1 LRIGFLFNHD
11 ALHQVRHSAP
21 VIAELVRFPDV
32 EVRVLTSSPA
42 QEREVRALIGEA
54 AAHVR
59 FQTLLPGRLAAVLD
73 RLLGHVAPFRRV
85 AVLKRNVATFAE
97 LDVLVVPE
105 STSIMLRDRF
115 GLKDLRFVRMQH
127 GAGDRSVLYRP
138 VIAKFDL
145 MLLSGDK
152 VRDRMLDLGLIA
164 QDRSRVVGYPK
175 FDTVDPAQ
183 AGPPLFANGR
193 PTVLYNPH
201 FEPKLSSWYDM
212 GEAVLDWFAGQDRF
226 NLIFAPH
233 VMLFKRRIHASVE
246 HRRMRWRRDVA
257 ERFRSVPHML
267 IDTGSARSTDMSYIR
282 AADIY
287 LGEASSQIYEW
298 IARPRPSIFLDPSHA
313 EWRDNPDFAHWQLGE
328 VIRDAA
334 MLPGALD
341 RAMAAPDAFR
351 DAQQAAFHATFSVE
365 EEPASRR
372 AARAIVEQFSGAGAI
387 SKRSYPRTISA
398 GS

>member
-73 RLLGHVAPFRRV
+73 RLLGQVAPFRRV
-85 AVLKRNVATFAE
+85 AVLKRNVAAFAE

-115 GLKDLRFVRMQH
+115 GLNDLRFVRMQH

-138 VIAKFDL
+138 VIARFDL

-246 HRRMRWRRDVA
+246 HRRMRWRQDVA

-267 IDTGSARSTDMSYIR
+267 IDTGSTRSTDMSYIR

-287 LGEASSQIYEW
+287 LGDASSQIYEW
-298 IARPRPSIFLDPSHA
+298 IARPRPAIFLDPSHA
-313 EWRDNPDFAHWQLGE
+313 AWRDNPDFAHWELGE
-328 VIRDAA
+328 VIQDAA

-341 RAMAAPDAFR
+341 RATAAPDAFR
-351 DAQQAAFHATFSVE
+351 DAQQAAFRATFSVE

-387 SKRSYPRTISA
+387 SKRSYPRAISA
-398 GS
+398 AS

>member
-73 RLLGHVAPFRRV
+73 RLLGQVAPFRRV
-85 AVLKRNVATFAE
+85 AVLKRNVAAFAE

-138 VIAKFDL
+138 VIARFDL

-152 VRDRMLDLGLIA
+152 VRDRMLALGLIA
-164 QDRSRVVGYPK
+164 PDRSRVVGYPK

-246 HRRMRWRRDVA
+246 HRRMRWRQDVA

-267 IDTGSARSTDMSYIR
+267 IDTGSTRSTDMSYIR

-287 LGEASSQIYEW
+287 LGDASSQIYEW
-298 IARPRPSIFLDPSHA
+298 IARPRPAIFLDPSHA
-313 EWRDNPDFAHWQLGE
+313 AWQDNPDFAHWELGE

-351 DAQQAAFHATFSVE
+351 DAQQAAFRATFSVE

-387 SKRSYPRTISA
+387 SKRSYPRAISA
-398 GS
+398 AS

>member
-73 RLLGHVAPFRRV
+73 RLLGQVAPFRRV
-85 AVLKRNVATFAE
+85 AVLKRNVAAFAE

-138 VIAKFDL
+138 VIARFDL

-246 HRRMRWRRDVA
+246 HRRMRWRQDVA
-257 ERFRSVPHML
+257 EWFRSVPHML
-267 IDTGSARSTDMSYIR
+267 IDTGSTRSTDMSYIR

-287 LGEASSQIYEW
+287 LGDASSQIYEW
-298 IARPRPSIFLDPSHA
+298 IARPRPAIFLDPSHA
-313 EWRDNPDFAHWQLGE
+313 AWQDNPDFAHWELGE

-351 DAQQAAFHATFSVE
+351 DAQQAAFRATFSVE

-387 SKRSYPRTISA
+387 SKRSYPRAISA
-398 GS
+398 AS

>member
-73 RLLGHVAPFRRV
+73 RLLGQVAPFRRV
-85 AVLKRNVATFAE
+85 AVLKRNVAAFAE

-115 GLKDLRFVRMQH
+115 GLNDLRFVRMQH

-138 VIAKFDL
+138 VIARFDL

-152 VRDRMLDLGLIA
+152 VRDRMLALGLIA
-164 QDRSRVVGYPK
+164 PDRSRVVGYPK

-212 GEAVLDWFAGQDRF
+212 GEAVLEWFAGQDRF

-246 HRRMRWRRDVA
+246 HRRMRWRQDVA

-267 IDTGSARSTDMSYIR
+267 IDTGSTRSTDMSYIR

-287 LGEASSQIYEW
+287 LGDASSQIYEW
-298 IARPRPSIFLDPSHA
+298 IARPRPAIFLDSSHA
-313 EWRDNPDFAHWQLGE
+313 AWRDNPDFAHWELGE

-341 RAMAAPDAFR
+341 RATAAPGAFR
-351 DAQQAAFHATFSVE
+351 DAQQAAFRATFSVE

-387 SKRSYPRTISA
+387 SKRSYPRAISA
-398 GS
+398 AS

>member
-73 RLLGHVAPFRRV
+73 RLLGQVAPFRRV
-85 AVLKRNVATFAE
+85 AVLKRNVAAFAE

-115 GLKDLRFVRMQH
+115 GLNDLRFVRMQH

-138 VIAKFDL
+138 VIARFDL

-246 HRRMRWRRDVA
+246 HRRMRWRQDVA

-287 LGEASSQIYEW
+287 LGDASSQIYEW
-298 IARPRPSIFLDPSHA
+298 IARPRPAIFLDPSHA
-313 EWRDNPDFAHWQLGE
+313 AWRDNPDFAHWELGE

-351 DAQQAAFHATFSVE
+351 AAQQAAFRATFSVE